1 MLRVSLM
8 SWYRREPVRLVSYQ
22 NVLLRIEHHWFGNT
36 EYMKKLIFSFKLKS
50 RIQFTSLS
58 PWVRANARNVSS
70 LGWPVFIINAA
81 DETKFSCYTKPSP
94 PPPHRRKTTVS
105 LETYPLD
112 SLCLFACLPPNQK
125 KQYTIFKLFSWSYLL
140 QMYQIDSATPPCTG
154 QQEWT
159 ISPFCWPWLKGVPMS
174 MPRDMLERLLF
185 T

>member
-1 MLRVSLM
+1 MEPEIVKVKDLFILLPTEKEAMLRVSLM

-22 NVLLRIEHHWFGNT
+22 NVLLRIEHHWFANT

-81 DETKFSCYTKPSP
+81 AWWNQIFLLYQTPP
-94 PPPHRRKTTVS
+94 PPPHRCKTTVF

-112 SLCLFACLPPNQK
+112 LLCLFACLPPFWK
-125 KQYTIFKLFSWSYLL
+125 KQNTIF
-140 QMYQIDSATPPCTG
+140 
-154 QQEWT
+154 
-159 ISPFCWPWLKGVPMS
+159 
-174 MPRDMLERLLF
+174 
-185 T
+185 

>member
-1 MLRVSLM
+1 MEPEIVKVKDLFILLPTEKEAMLRVSLM

-36 EYMKKLIFSFKLKS
+36 EYI
-50 RIQFTSLS
+50 
-58 PWVRANARNVSS
+58 
-70 LGWPVFIINAA
+70 
-81 DETKFSCYTKPSP
+81 
-94 PPPHRRKTTVS
+94 
-105 LETYPLD
+105 YPLD
-112 SLCLFACLPPNQK
+112 SLCLFACLPPNRK
-125 KQYTIFKLFSWSYLL
+125 KQYKIFKLFSWSYLL
-140 QMYQIDSATPPCTG
+140 QMYQIDSATHPYTG